1 MIAYE
6 VDLVTPA
13 GQTVYCG
20 RLALT
25 APDSH
30 GRYRAEFAYDH
41 SYLEWPQCFALDPIS
56 LPLGPAPV
64 QAQQLYPPLAIF
76 EDALPDRWGR
86 RLMDQLHQLPAK
98 QRCEPVY
105 LGLLGDAG
113 LGALRFR
120 GLQSAPE
127 PAKPMAASATL
138 DELLEASAAFERHE
152 WTSTP
157 ALEHL
162 LRAGRTPGGA
172 RPKALLNVGQEAWL
186 AKFPQCGA

>member
-6 VDLVTPA
+6 VDLVTPS

-20 RLALT
+20 RLALAT
-25 APDSH
+25 PDSH
-30 GRYRAEFAYDH
+30 GRYRAEFAYDR

-56 LPLGPAPV
+56 LPLNPAPT

-86 RLMDQLHQLPAK
+86 RLMDQLHRLLLK
-98 QRCEPVY
+98 QRSEPVY

-120 GLQSAPE
+120 GLQNAPE
-127 PAKPMAASATL
+127 PIMSLAGSATL
-138 DELLEASAAFERHE
+138 DELLEAAAAFERHE
-152 WTSTP
+152 LSSTP

-172 RPKALLNVGQEAWL
+172 RPVNTD
-186 AKFPQCGA
+186 